1 MNGEI
6 QPRDAQATETRSGF
20 TPNLVVGIGVT
31 LLGVVLMLDKLE
43 LTDAFAW
50 LRYWPVL
57 LTLFGLSIAYQA
69 LQGDRGDKSPPI
81 LSAPLVLLL
90 IFLGVLASR
99 VSERTGQAAGVDRSD
114 TVSVHAL
121 MSGNRH
127 VVTADQFRRGEVTTV
142 MGESR
147 LDLRQTTILPG
158 EEAVVDI
165 VTVMGS
171 TIVYVPAG
179 WDVNFDAVPVMGG
192 VKDERNR
199 PGAAA
204 ALNDN
209 DDDDGD
215 DDEDGRNRRSREE
228 AAPAPAAPPVA
239 EPPAPAGGPQ
249 PRLVLRGFIMM
260 GGLVIRS

>member
-1 MNGEI
+1 MNGEV
-6 QPRDAQATETRSGF
+6 QPGHVREGETRSGF

-43 LTDAFAW
+43 VTDALAW

-69 LQGDRGDKSPPI
+69 LQGSRGDKSPPI

-90 IFLGVLASR
+90 IFLGVLGSR

-127 VVTADQFRRGEVTTV
+127 VVTADRFRRGEVTTV

-204 ALNDN
+204 ALTDNN
-209 DDDDGD
+209 DDDDN
-215 DDEDGRNRRSREE
+215 EDGLKRRSREE
-228 AAPAPAAPPVA
+228 AAPAPAAPPVF
-239 EPPAPAGGPQ
+239 EPPVPAGGPQ

>member
-1 MNGEI
+1 MSEEIRPGEAE
-6 QPRDAQATETRSGF
+6 PAETRSGF

-31 LLGVVLMLDKLE
+31 LLGVILTLDKLQVTNALE
-43 LTDAFAW
+43 W
-50 LRYWPVL
+50 LPYWPVL
-57 LTLFGLSIAYQA
+57 LVLFGTSIAYQA
-69 LQGDRGDKSPPI
+69 LRGGRGDKAPPI
-81 LSAPLVLLL
+81 LSAPLVILL

-99 VSERTGQAAGVDRSD
+99 LSERTGQAAVTADGDR

-121 MSGNRH
+121 MSGNRR
-127 VVTADQFRRGEVTTV
+127 VVTLDQFRHAEITTV

-147 LDLRQTTILPG
+147 LDLRQTTIPPG
-158 EEAVVDI
+158 EEAVVDV

-199 PGAAA
+199 PGS
-204 ALNDN
+204 ALSDEDN
-209 DDDDGD
+209 DDDNA
-215 DDEDGRNRRSREE
+215 RARRRRRDSADA
-228 AAPAPAAPPVA
+228 AAPVAPAVVQPPVTTTG
-239 EPPAPAGGPQ
+239 PA

>member
-1 MNGEI
+1 MSEEIRLGEI
-6 QPRDAQATETRSGF
+6 QPAETRSGF

-31 LLGVVLMLDKLE
+31 LLGVVLTLDKLQVTNA
-43 LTDAFAW
+43 LLW
-50 LRYWPVL
+50 LPYWPML
-57 LTLFGLSIAYQA
+57 LVLFGLSIAYQA
-69 LQGDRGDKSPPI
+69 LRGGRGDKAPPI
-81 LSAPLVLLL
+81 LSAPLVIVL

-99 VSERTGQAAGVDRSD
+99 LSERTGEAAIAADGDR

-121 MSGNRH
+121 MSGNRR
-127 VVTADQFRRGEVTTV
+127 VVTLDQFRHAEVTTV

-147 LDLRQTTILPG
+147 LDLRQTTIPPG

-171 TIVYVPAG
+171 TIVYVPDG

-192 VKDERNR
+192 VKDERR
-199 PGAAA
+199 RAVGS
-204 ALNDN
+204 AL
-209 DDDDGD
+209 GD
-215 DDEDGRNRRSREE
+215 DDNDRPDDDNRRRGEDR
-228 AAPAPAAPPVA
+228 AVTVPAPAAVQPPSTIA
-239 EPPAPAGGPQ
+239 GPQ

>member
-1 MNGEI
+1 MSEEIRPGEMG
-6 QPRDAQATETRSGF
+6 PAETRSGF

-31 LLGVVLMLDKLE
+31 LLGVLLTLDKLQVTSA
-43 LTDAFAW
+43 LAW
-50 LRYWPVL
+50 LPYWPVL

-69 LQGDRGDKSPPI
+69 MRGGRGEKTPPI
-81 LSAPLVLLL
+81 LSAPLVILL

-99 VSERTGQAAGVDRSD
+99 LSERTGQAATAADGDR
-114 TVSVHAL
+114 TVSVHAV
-121 MSGNRH
+121 MSGNRR
-127 VVTADQFRRGEVTTV
+127 VVTLDQFRHAEITTV

-147 LDLRQTTILPG
+147 LDLRQTTIPPG
-158 EEAVVDI
+158 EEAVVDV

-192 VKDERNR
+192 VKDERTR
-199 PGAAA
+199 PGS
-204 ALNDN
+204 ALSDDDN
-209 DDDDGD
+209 DDDDA
-215 DDEDGRNRRSREE
+215 RSRRRRQEST
-228 AAPAPAAPPVA
+228 PAPAAPAVVQPPVTTTTG
-239 EPPAPAGGPQ
+239 PP

>member
-1 MNGEI
+1 MSDDIPSG
-6 QPRDAQATETRSGF
+6 PARTGF

-31 LLGVVLMLDKLE
+31 LLGVLLTLDKLQVTNA
-43 LTDAFAW
+43 LAW
-50 LRYWPVL
+50 LPYWPVL
-57 LTLFGLSIAYQA
+57 LVLFGVSIAYQA
-69 LQGDRGDKSPPI
+69 LRGSQADKAPPI
-81 LSAPLVLLL
+81 VSAPLIIML

-99 VSERTGQAAGVDRSD
+99 LSERTSRAATAPDGDN
-114 TVSVHAL
+114 TVTVHAL
-121 MSGNRH
+121 MSGNRR
-127 VVTADQFRRGEVTTV
+127 VVTLDQFRRGEVTTV

-192 VKDERNR
+192 IKDERNR
-199 PGAAA
+199 PGS
-204 ALNDN
+204 ALS
-209 DDDDGD
+209 DDDDDQDGARRRRRQ
-215 DDEDGRNRRSREE
+215 ED
-228 AAPAPAAPPVA
+228 ATPAPTAPAAVVQ
-239 EPPAPAGGPQ
+239 PPATTPAGPP
-249 PRLVLRGFIMM
+249 PRLVLRGFILM